1 MGLGFTQTQSRLTL
15 SLLETHV
22 AEYTPKT
29 KQLEETHLSATK
41 QLEDKQFK
49 KKEKISPSSDEAK

>member
-1 MGLGFTQTQSRLTL
+1 M